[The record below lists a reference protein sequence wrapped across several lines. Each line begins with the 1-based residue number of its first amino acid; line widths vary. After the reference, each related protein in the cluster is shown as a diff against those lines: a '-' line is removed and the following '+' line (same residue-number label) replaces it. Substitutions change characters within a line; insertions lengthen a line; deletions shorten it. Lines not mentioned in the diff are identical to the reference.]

1 VPAIAC
7 YIDDHDVL
15 MSWAAPAA
23 DPAAV
28 RASLQYRSYAREQWM
43 AANERVMDV
52 EVRHRVWDNALSTL
66 LDEGFQ
72 VLHRPGDVNYLRF
85 TDRERH
91 VDWRVAAD
99 IVSTIIRRECQGIV
113 PDLIRKLVSGGVVT
127 SSWLMRVRTAKSSV
141 YVTIELLVG
150 LVQPAHGRTSTPRTR
165 RCAGSRPNGFRHSA
179 SAR

>member
-1 VPAIAC
+1 MPGYHVRLPPEIVGPVGPVRPPRRIPVVVTAQTPEKARAWQVRLAAGGAPWIYRRGEALQAGDVPAIAC

-99 IVSTIIRRECQGIV
+99 IVSTIIRRECQGIG
-113 PDLIRKLVSGGVVT
+113 LI
-127 SSWLMRVRTAKSSV
+127 
-141 YVTIELLVG
+141 
-150 LVQPAHGRTSTPRTR
+150 
-165 RCAGSRPNGFRHSA
+165 
-179 SAR
+179 